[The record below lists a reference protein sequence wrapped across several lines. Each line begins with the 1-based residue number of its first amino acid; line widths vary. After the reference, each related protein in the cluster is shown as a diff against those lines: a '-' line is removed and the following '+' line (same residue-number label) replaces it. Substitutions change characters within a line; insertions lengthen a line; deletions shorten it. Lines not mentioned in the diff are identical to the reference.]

1 MDKKALEA
9 KLAELKSDYVRVQSD
24 LEKVVFVRGRE
35 KYTEQELVRLEEE
48 IAEVNAKLA
57 ELEKEQQ

>member
-57 ELEKEQQ
+57 ELDKNK